1 MIPLLSIA
9 LTLISNVTDL
19 AHMFVSDHLDD
30 RPGLTFY
37 FENRHEEASFAI
49 FDQYGDAQED
59 VMKDFSHFVRCWRTG
74 REKAMNPRTVEIVSA
89 IAEHFSVARI
99 NVVSGYRAR
108 PYGAPHSKH
117 FLGRAMDIH
126 VPGVKSKVVAQW
138 VWQNFRHVGVGYYP
152 KQEFVHVDSRDI
164 DVRWLDT
171 SAHGESAHAKYF
183 GRLPS
188 EQELPADAPMLAFDR
203 AQQVKSPVDRDVE
216 QLAAVQ
222 NILASSF
229 DPLKF

>member
-19 AHMFVSDHLDD
+19 AHMFVSDKLDD

-37 FENRHEEASFAI
+37 FENRHEEASFAL
-49 FDQYGDAQED
+49 FDNQGDAQAD

-89 IAEHFSVARI
+89 IARALQRRAHQRRVRISRASLRRAALEALPRPRDGHPRAGRQVQGRGSVGVAELPPRRRRLLPEAG
-99 NVVSGYRAR
+99 VRAR
-108 PYGAPHSKH
+108 RLARHRRA
-117 FLGRAMDIH
+117 LGRHLGARRERARALLRSPRRRSRSCPRALRCWRSIARASRR
-126 VPGVKSKVVAQW
+126 P
-138 VWQNFRHVGVGYYP
+138 
-152 KQEFVHVDSRDI
+152 VDS
-164 DVRWLDT
+164 
-171 SAHGESAHAKYF
+171 
-183 GRLPS
+183 
-188 EQELPADAPMLAFDR
+188 
-203 AQQVKSPVDRDVE
+203 DVE
-216 QLAAVQ
+216 LAAVQ

>member
-19 AHMFVSDHLDD
+19 AHMFVSDKLDD

-37 FENRHEEASFAI
+37 FENRHEEASFAL
-49 FDQYGDAQED
+49 FDNQGDAQAD

-89 IAEHFSVARI
+89 IAEHFNVARI

-126 VPGVKSKVVAQW
+126 VPGVKSKVVAAW

-152 KQEFVHVDSRDI
+152 KQEFVV
-164 DVRWLDT
+164 DT
-171 SAHGESAHAKYF
+171 SEHGESAHARYF
-183 GRLPS
+183 GRLPA
-188 EQELPADAPMLAFDR
+188 EQELPEGAPVLAFDR
-203 AQQVKSPVDRDVE
+203 PRAKTPVDSDVE
-216 QLAAVQ
+216 LAAVQ